1 MRTKYLKTLQA
12 NKKIILNVV
21 IILFAVFLFIR
32 SFFIE
37 TDQKIFEG
45 GLKNIQDEQ
54 FHGVVIDKKF
64 EKFNHNASM
73 IYLNNNTKVAI
84 FGEFWTKVN
93 IGDSVVKKKGE
104 TFWTVYRN
112 NQKFT
117 LENKDILDK
126 FKK

>member
-1 MRTKYLKTLQA
+1 MKIKYLETLQT
-12 NKKIILNVV
+12 NKKLILNVAM
-21 IILFAVFLFIR
+21 ILFAVFLFIR

-37 TDQKIFEG
+37 TNQKRFEG
-45 GLKNIQDEQ
+45 GLKNIQEEQ
-54 FHGVVIDKKF
+54 FQGVVIEKKF

-104 TFWTVYRN
+104 TIWTVYRN

-117 LENKDILDK
+117 LDNKDILDK

>member
-1 MRTKYLKTLQA
+1 MKIKYLETLQT
-12 NKKIILNVV
+12 NKKLILNVAM
-21 IILFAVFLFIR
+21 ILFAVFLFTR

-37 TDQKIFEG
+37 TNQKRFEG
-45 GLKNIQDEQ
+45 GLKNIQEEQ
-54 FHGVVIDKKF
+54 FQGVVIEKKF

-93 IGDSVVKKKGE
+93 IGDSVVKRKGE
-104 TFWTVYRN
+104 TIWTVYRN

-117 LENKDILDK
+117 LDNKDILDK

>member
-1 MRTKYLKTLQA
+1 MKYLETLQA
-12 NKKIILNVV
+12 NKKIILNVA
-21 IILFAVFLFIR
+21 IILFVVLLFIR

-37 TDQKIFEG
+37 TDQKRFEG
-45 GLKNIQDEQ
+45 GLKNIQEQ
-54 FHGVVIDKKF
+54 QFQGVVIDKKF

-73 IYLNNNTKVAI
+73 IYLNNNIKVAI
-84 FGEFWTKVN
+84 FGEFWPKVN

-104 TFWTVYRN
+104 TFWTIYRN

>member
-1 MRTKYLKTLQA
+1 MRAKYLKTLQA
-12 NKKIILNVV
+12 NKKIILNVA

-45 GLKNIQDEQ
+45 GLKNIQEEQ
-54 FHGVVIDKKF
+54 FQGVVIDKKF

>member
-1 MRTKYLKTLQA
+1 MGIKYLEILKK
-12 NKKIILNVV
+12 NKKIILNFT
-21 IILFAVFLFIR
+21 IALFALLLFIK

-37 TDQKIFEG
+37 TDQKRFEG
-45 GLKNIQDEQ
+45 GLKNIKEQ
-54 FHGVVIDKKF
+54 QFQGIIIDKKF

-84 FGEFWTKVN
+84 FGQFWSKVS

-104 TFWTVYRN
+104 TIWTIYRN

-117 LENKDILDK
+117 LDNKDILDK